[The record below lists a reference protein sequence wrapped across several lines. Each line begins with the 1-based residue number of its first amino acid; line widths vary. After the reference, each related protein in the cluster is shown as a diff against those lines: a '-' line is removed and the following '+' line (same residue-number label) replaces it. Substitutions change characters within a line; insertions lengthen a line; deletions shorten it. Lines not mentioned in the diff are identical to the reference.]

1 MEKIFISE
9 NSVLKFIYMQRYQ
22 LMWSI
27 ILALTCTY
35 SAIETPLDFIFTF
48 NHSSTYIV
56 FHCFLSIIFIYDTYL
71 TIKEDR
77 VRINE
82 EHLLVSSHKKMN
94 TFTKGF
100 WFPIHILASMP
111 FEIVYLIPMI
121 SNNFGLIKLV
131 RMLLLF
137 KIFKKLK
144 HLHVPKYFR
153 LILIFIAGAVTVHFI
168 TCFWLYLNPTPELGA
183 VSSYIRAFYWS
194 ITTLTT
200 TGYGDITPQTDA
212 GKIFNVFVML
222 IGFSAFGL
230 IIGQISNLIMS
241 NNRHNEANRQKMDDL
256 KLFMNYY
263 QVPES
268 IREEIFTFYNHMMTK
283 RLSDNDSKIISELP
297 TVLQNELQVY
307 MKIKLISNLPI
318 FHELNFE
325 CLKEVALNLKQV
337 FFSAGDVI
345 IKTGDHGN
353 EMYIIDH
360 GELEVIGAENKI
372 FAKLSHGQCFGEIAL
387 LLDMT
392 RMADVRATTY
402 CDLYKLE
409 KTDFKR
415 LIVNYPELEINFNKI
430 MRKRTEDKK

>member
-1 MEKIFISE
+1 
-9 NSVLKFIYMQRYQ
+9 MQQHQ
-22 LMWSI
+22 LLWSI

-48 NHSSTYIV
+48 DHSNTYILL
-56 FHCFLSIIFIYDTYL
+56 HSLLSIIFLYDTYL
-71 TIKEDR
+71 TVKEDKAR
-77 VRINE
+77 VKE
-82 EHLLVSSHKKMN
+82 EHLLVSNHKKLK
-94 TFTKGF
+94 TFTKSI
-100 WFPIHILASMP
+100 WFPIHILASLP
-111 FEIVYLIPMI
+111 FDIVYMVPMI

-131 RMLLLF
+131 RMLLFF
-137 KIFKKLK
+137 KIFQKLK

-153 LILIFIAGAVTVHFI
+153 LILIFIGGAVTVHFI
-168 TCFWLYLNPTPELGA
+168 ACFWLYLNPTPELSMG
-183 VSSYIRAFYWS
+183 SSYIRAFYWA

-263 QVPES
+263 EVPE
-268 IREEIFTFYNHMMTK
+268 RTRDEVFTFYNHMMNK

-297 TVLQNELQVY
+297 YALQNELQVY

-318 FHELNFE
+318 FHELKFE

-337 FFSAGDVI
+337 FFSAGDLI
-345 IKTGDHGN
+345 IKNGDSGN

-360 GELEVIGAENKI
+360 GELEVVNAEKRI
-372 FAKLSHGQCFGEIAL
+372 VAKLSHGQCFGEIAL

-415 LIVNYPELEINFNKI
+415 LILSYPELETNFNKI